1 MNLYDVT
8 RGNYRVVRAVSY
20 PDYPE
25 SLILF
30 DVRVAAVAELEWV
43 TDIFINGKYNGPTDI
58 IASND
63 YKLTWV
69 ADGPKLLETGVASL
83 ELSSG
88 KHLRQVWSSIIT
100 PEEASE
106 EVSRLAKFPSVGE
119 VITAKISPF
128 KLDGNSMSYA
138 WEGTVR
144 TGVDAVS

>member
-1 MNLYDVT
+1 MNLYDLT

-20 PDYPE
+20 PDFPE

-30 DVRVAAVAELEWV
+30 DVRVAVAAESEWV
-43 TDIFINGKYNGPTDI
+43 TDVFINGMYNGPTDI
-58 IASND
+58 IASNN

-69 ADGPKLLETGVASL
+69 ADGPKLLEMGSASL

-88 KHLRQVWSSIIT
+88 KHMRQVWSSIIT
-100 PEEASE
+100 PEQGSDGAR
-106 EVSRLAKFPSVGE
+106 RLAKFPSVGE

-128 KLDGNSMSYA
+128 KLDGNSMSYD

-144 TGVDAVS
+144 KGADAVS